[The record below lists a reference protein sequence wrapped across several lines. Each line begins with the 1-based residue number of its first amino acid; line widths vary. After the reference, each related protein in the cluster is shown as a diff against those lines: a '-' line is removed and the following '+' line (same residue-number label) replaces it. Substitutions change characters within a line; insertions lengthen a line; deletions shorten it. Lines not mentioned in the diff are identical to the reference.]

1 MKWQKKGV
9 IFRVDGNSEWMNHHA
24 CVPVADRLDD
34 NRLRIYFGP
43 RDTRGRTTTTFIEVE
58 ADNPQNVLYVHDRP
72 VLNLG
77 KLGAFDDSGVMP
89 SCIVNWDGRKYLLYI
104 GWNQSVT
111 VPYRNSIGLAVSDD
125 GGVTFN
131 RVSEGPIV
139 DRTRTEPYFC
149 ASPYALIDQGKWKL
163 WYASSTGWT
172 VAAGKPEPLYQIKYA
187 ESLNGLDWNR
197 LNITCIDYEFEGE
210 ANARPCVIKEAN
222 RYRMWYCFRGSE
234 NYRTDKS
241 HSYRLGYAE
250 STDGLSWT
258 RKDAEVGIERSET
271 GWDSIMMEYPFV
283 YEHRGQKYLLYNGNG
298 FGETGFGYAVM
309 ERDSK

>member
-1 MKWQKKGV
+1 
-9 IFRVDGNSEWMNHHA
+9 
-24 CVPVADRLDD
+24 
-34 NRLRIYFGP
+34 
-43 RDTRGRTTTTFIEVE
+43 
-58 ADNPQNVLYVHDRP
+58 
-72 VLNLG
+72 
-77 KLGAFDDSGVMP
+77 
-89 SCIVNWDGRKYLLYI
+89 
-104 GWNQSVT
+104 
-111 VPYRNSIGLAVSDD
+111 LAVSDD

-271 GWDSIMMEYPFV
+271 GWDSVMMEYPFV